1 MLLVGTPGFEPSNEA
16 LCSPISEAGFAT
28 AVDWRNTRISTLR
41 CCCLKP
47 RSITRIA
54 R

>member
-1 MLLVGTPGFEPSNEA
+1 MLLAGTPGFEPSNET
-16 LCSPISEAGFAT
+16 GFA
-28 AVDWRNTRISTLR
+28 AVVDWRNTRISTLR